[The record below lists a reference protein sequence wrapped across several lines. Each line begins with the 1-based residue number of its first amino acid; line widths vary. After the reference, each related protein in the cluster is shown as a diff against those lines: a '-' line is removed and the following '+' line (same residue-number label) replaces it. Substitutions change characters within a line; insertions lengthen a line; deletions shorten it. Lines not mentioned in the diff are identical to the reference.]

1 MSERRMIRMNDALY
15 REICLLEDLLKL
27 LDGAVYYHEELDEI
41 YEVLNELYKHDLELM
56 RNESD

>member
-1 MSERRMIRMNDALY
+1 MNDALY

>member
-1 MSERRMIRMNDALY
+1 MNDALY
-15 REICLLEDLLKL
+15 REICLLEDLLKI

-41 YEVLNELYKHDLELM
+41 FYRLNEIYQHDLEVM